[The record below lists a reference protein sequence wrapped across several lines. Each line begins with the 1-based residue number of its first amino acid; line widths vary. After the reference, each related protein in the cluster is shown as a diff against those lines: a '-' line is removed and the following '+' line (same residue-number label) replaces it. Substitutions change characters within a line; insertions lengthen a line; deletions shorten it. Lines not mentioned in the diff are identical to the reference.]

1 MSTRRAARGRAP
13 APRSTNVPVEFR
25 DQLHPIWRD
34 LDALQA
40 HPVLSEYI
48 DQAVVSRLR
57 MRGRVYHHVLDAWA
71 QANGYTGTNGLTDL
85 HALRA
90 AGIIR

>member
-1 MSTRRAARGRAP
+1 MARRKTPEQTPGPTDAP
-13 APRSTNVPVEFR
+13 PELR

-57 MRGRVYHHVLDAWA
+57 MRGRVYHHVLDSWA
-71 QANGYTGTNGLTDL
+71 RANGYTATNGLTDL

-90 AGIIR
+90 AGVIG